1 MFFKLEKSVLLE
13 EWWHSAISRNC
24 AVVKQNGAVSLNQGV
39 FQLKEILIYLS
50 LVCLPHCL
58 FDPLWIMLA
67 EDSRNNA
74 LTSETV
80 GIFAGS
86 MWVSE
91 LTLSSLCS
99 YRAFKKT
106 SAKYFYISL
115 NPSIF
120 WRFSC
125 ASHKLKS
132 SAYKSQPDCCLLLG
146 PFSSNWGNGELII

>member
-1 MFFKLEKSVLLE
+1 M
-13 EWWHSAISRNC
+13 
-24 AVVKQNGAVSLNQGV
+24 VKQNGAVSLNQGV

-67 EDSRNNA
+67 EDSRHNA

-120 WRFSC
+120 
-125 ASHKLKS
+125 
-132 SAYKSQPDCCLLLG
+132 
-146 PFSSNWGNGELII
+146 